1 MVPMQ
6 RHRER
11 GLERLVNPVDTI
23 TGGCKGQRGHRE
35 LTCPKKALRG
45 PRFLHFA
52 KQERLT
58 AHILDFGQMRSNTE
72 LNSNLRAIHSPFS
85 TFQLR
90 FPKHLPLSHLS

>member
-1 MVPMQ
+1 MVLMQ

-11 GLERLVNPVDTI
+11 GLEWLVSPVDTI
-23 TGGCKGQRGHRE
+23 TGSCKGQRGHGE
-35 LTCPKKALRG
+35 LTRPKKALWG

-58 AHILDFGQMRSNTE
+58 AHILEFGQMRSNTE
-72 LNSNLRAIHSPFS
+72 LNSNLRAVYSPFS

-90 FPKHLPLSHLS
+90 FPKHLPFSHLS